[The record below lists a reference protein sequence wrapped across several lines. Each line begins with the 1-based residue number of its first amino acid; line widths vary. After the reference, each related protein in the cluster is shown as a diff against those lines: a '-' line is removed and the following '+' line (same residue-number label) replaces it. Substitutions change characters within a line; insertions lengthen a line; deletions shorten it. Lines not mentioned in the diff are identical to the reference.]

1 MKKAL
6 ILALTLSLILSSPAQ
21 AFFNRDCKNLAK
33 RTASN
38 QTRYEKQWNQY
49 QNALG
54 IWYNTENQ
62 YDSATPVLNRL
73 RQVGE
78 TQLLIIDDLVK
89 YRKCLTIQN
98 PSYFTQLRQQ
108 VKKEMI
114 DANWLSMKFGTFFSN
129 VINYTNFVKK

>member
-6 ILALTLSLILSSPAQ
+6 ILALTLSLIMPTPAR

-62 YDSATPVLNRL
+62 LDSATPVLNRL

-78 TQLLIIDDLVK
+78 TQLLIIDDLAK
-89 YRKCLTIQN
+89 FRKCLTIQN

-108 VKKEMI
+108 VKKEMSE
-114 DANWLSMKFGTFFSN
+114 ANWLSMKFGTFFPK
-129 VINYTNFVKK
+129 VVNYTNFVKK